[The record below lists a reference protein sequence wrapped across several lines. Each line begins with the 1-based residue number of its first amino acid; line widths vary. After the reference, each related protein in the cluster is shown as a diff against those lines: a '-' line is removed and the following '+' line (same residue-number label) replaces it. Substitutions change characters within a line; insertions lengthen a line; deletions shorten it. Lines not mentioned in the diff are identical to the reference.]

1 MNQLKNYP
9 KPCPY
14 CGGESFIAFSKV
26 NNAPY
31 ITSFHSK
38 KCLMRPDTWLIATE
52 SLNTQLK
59 AWNMRA
65 GDKDA

>member
-1 MNQLKNYP
+1 MNQLINSP
-9 KPCPY
+9 EPCPF
-14 CGGESFIAFSKV
+14 CGGESYIAFSKLDGK
-26 NNAPY
+26 PY

-38 KCLMRPDTWLIATE
+38 KCLMKPDTWLIATE

-65 GDKDA
+65 GDKHA

>member
-14 CGGESFIAFSKV
+14 CGGKSYIAFSTLD
-26 NNAPY
+26 NTAY

-38 KCLMRPDTWLIATE
+38 KCLMKPDTWLIATKP
-52 SLNTQLK
+52 LNVQLK

-65 GDKDA
+65 GDKNA

>member
-1 MNQLKNYP
+1 MNQLKSCP
-9 KPCPY
+9 KPCPF
-14 CGGESFIAFSKV
+14 CGRESFIAFL
-26 NNAPY
+26 NNTPY

-38 KCLMRPDTWLIATE
+38 KCLMKPDTWLIATE

-65 GDKDA
+65 GDKNA